1 MVVPSSVGRAST
13 RLAGTC
19 LMASAVVGT
28 VGVVSLVGMFAAFG
42 AGAQEV
48 GERLGYI
55 NDVSA
60 FPTLLLAVPAVIELR
75 RLVRPGSPLVMDAM
89 TLVALGS
96 IAGVLALQ
104 WLLVTRALTFAQQI
118 GPVMVAYLGLQ
129 GWYVVSGW
137 LASRSGVVPRG
148 GRLGVAAVTYV
159 GYPIWA
165 ASVGRRLRELADAPT
180 ARPVRASAS
189 R

>member
-1 MVVPSSVGRAST
+1 MVVRSVVGRAST
-13 RLAGTC
+13 RIAGTC
-19 LMASAVVGT
+19 LLASAAVGA
-28 VGVVSLVGMFAAFG
+28 VGVVSLVGMFAAFA
-42 AGAQEV
+42 AGAQET

-60 FPTLLLAVPAVIELR
+60 FPTLLLAVPTVIELR
-75 RLVRPGSPLVMDAM
+75 RLLRPTSPLAMDVM
-89 TLVALGS
+89 TVVAIGS
-96 IAGVLALQ
+96 IAGVLTLQ
-104 WLLVTRALTFAQQI
+104 WLLVTRALTFEQQF

-129 GWYVVSGW
+129 AWYLVSGW

-165 ASVGRRLRELADAPT
+165 VSVGRRLRELADVRT
-180 ARPVRASAS
+180 AQPLPAAS

>member
-1 MVVPSSVGRAST
+1 MVVPSAVGRAST

-19 LMASAVVGT
+19 LIASAVVGT

-42 AGAQEV
+42 AGAQET
-48 GERLGYI
+48 GERLGFI

-60 FPTLLLAVPAVIELR
+60 FPTLLLAVPAVLELR
-75 RLVRPGSPLVMDAM
+75 RLVRPTSPLLMDVTTVLAM
-89 TLVALGS
+89 GS
-96 IAGVLALQ
+96 IAGVLTLQ
-104 WLLVTRALTFAQQI
+104 WLLVTRALTFEEQF

-129 GWYVVSGW
+129 AWYLVSGR
-137 LASRSGVVPRG
+137 LASRTGVVPRG

-159 GYPIWA
+159 GYPVWA
-165 ASVGRRLRELADAPT
+165 LSVGRRLRELADAPT
-180 ARPVRASAS
+180 AERLPVPAS